1 MSPDERRERAFF
13 HFSSG
18 FYFKREEKRGPPP
31 ACGVAIAACLID
43 MHIFAPLLLNLAAA
57 AAAVVAAQI
66 FAVGDSL
73 YCMWLGL
80 CGGKSHYD
88 ELERIHSL

>member
-13 HFSSG
+13 IFLLV
-18 FYFKREEKRGPPP
+18 FILRERGKRGPPT

-73 YCMWLGL
+73 FCMWLGL

-88 ELERIHSL
+88 ELERT